1 MNSTKTLLTLLIFF
15 LPLSVS
21 AGELDGKGLICE
33 RADDDVVIGFRFM
46 QGRVEGDAIN
56 DTETV
61 QLPNGNWEVIEGDYS
76 IGRFGLIVDNDG
88 YIVERTTVQWW
99 KTHRLDRQTL
109 VVTDTKSKE
118 EWQCEVFSNDDDY
131 WKQLENIR
139 TQKQNKADEEKSKNK
154 I

>member
-1 MNSTKTLLTLLIFF
+1 MNPTQTLRTLLTLL

-88 YIVERTTVQWW
+88 YIVERTTVKWW

-118 EWQCEVFSNDDDY
+118 EWQCNVLESHEDY
-131 WKQLENIR
+131 RNQLDNIR
-139 TQKQNKADEEKSKNK
+139 TKKQNKADKEKNK

>member
-1 MNSTKTLLTLLIFF
+1 MTKPLLAVLLL
-15 LPLSVS
+15 LPLSVN

-33 RADDDVVIGFRFM
+33 RAYDDVVIGFRFV

-56 DTETV
+56 DTEYV

-76 IGRFGLIVDNDG
+76 IGRVGLIVDNDG
-88 YIVERTTVQWW
+88 YIVERTTVKWW

-109 VVTDTKSKE
+109 VVTDNKSEK
-118 EWQCEVFSNDDDY
+118 EWQCNVLESHEDY
-131 WKQLENIR
+131 RNQLENIR
-139 TQKQNKADEEKSKNK
+139 TQKQNKADDEKSKNK